1 MLTSY
6 MIEELTRIY
15 NLLSKFG
22 LRELLMSPINLNVPV
37 TWIDDL
43 TLLALGGW
51 WQQFNKKDT
60 YNSPKMCKIRREGIC
75 FLTTDRLISH

>member
-43 TLLALGGW
+43 TLTVSSRWLVA
-51 WQQFNKKDT
+51 T
-60 YNSPKMCKIRREGIC
+60 I
-75 FLTTDRLISH
+75 